1 MHVTHDT
8 NAFSALSV
16 RRVDGSREL
25 HPYARILGLRDG
37 YLFLEDGDLTDRSG
51 NGIRTAQVHAI
62 PLAEIAA
69 VDVETH
75 ADDDENSETTIGL
88 EAAGMLNF
96 DGSVYV
102 R

>member
-1 MHVTHDT
+1 MPVTSET
-8 NAFSALSV
+8 NAFSTLSV

-25 HPYARILGLRDG
+25 HPYARVLGLRGG
-37 YLFLEDGDLTDRSG
+37 YLFLEEGVLTDRSG
-51 NGIRTAQVHAI
+51 NGIRTAAVHAI

-75 ADDDENSETTIGL
+75 ADGDENSETTIGL
-88 EAAGMLNF
+88 ESAGMLNF

>member
-1 MHVTHDT
+1 MTSET
-8 NAFSALSV
+8 NAFSTLSV
-16 RRVDGSREL
+16 RRTDGTREL

-37 YLFLEDGDLTDRSG
+37 FLFLEDGVLTDRSG
-51 NGIRTAQVHAI
+51 HGIRTAQVHAI
-62 PLAEIAA
+62 LIAEVAA

-75 ADDDENSETTIGL
+75 VDDDENSETTIGL
-88 EAAGMLNF
+88 ESAGMLNF